1 MSSGVSGKMTS
12 SPEFNTRIINKVR
25 EKPKTFLDIHMVQKK
40 KKKLPAFSQKVR
52 EECLLFKTQK
62 ETMKEEGAGFR
73 KHDPTQEKKKKR
85 HELPQMVRSENLREA
100 ALWQPADHGSEVE
113 KRGRAPGEGST
124 GGSGAE
130 RLSDCFGCVRNCIE
144 KN

>member
-12 SPEFNTRIINKVR
+12 NPEFNTQIINKVR
-25 EKPKTFLDIHMVQKK
+25 EKAKTFVDTHMLQKK
-40 KKKLPAFSQKVR
+40 KKVACLFSEGQR
-52 EECLLFKTQK
+52 RMSSLQNT

-73 KHDPTQEKKKKR
+73 KHGPTQEKKKR
-85 HELPQMVRSENLREA
+85 HELPQMARSENLREA
-100 ALWQPADHGSEVE
+100 ALQQPADHKSEVE
-113 KRGRAPGEGST
+113 KRGRAPGEGSI

-130 RLSDCFGCVRNCIE
+130 RLSDCFGCVRNCME